1 MRRLSLRW
9 KVLIPVVVAILAL
22 AVVIFGVSQAIIRR
36 QAEKM
41 ALNKVYSDLAFM
53 NEVIDEKLP
62 GPWRGEG
69 AVLYKGDQPLND
81 DNALVDLLASLS
93 GNTVTIFR
101 DATRIATTV
110 LAEGKRAVGTQA
122 ADNVIEQVLRKK
134 EPYYGKANVAGTMF
148 QTGYIPLLDADG
160 EVVGM
165 LYTGADQ
172 ALIDETVEA
181 FRNSV
186 FVLSIGMSVLIV
198 LVLYIFLSRSV
209 LKPVALAAT
218 QAAHMADGDLTE
230 TVSERNANRGDEI
243 GVLARSFQKLGD
255 SLRQMVNSLQD
266 MTTRAA
272 ETGENLLAASE
283 ENSATIEEVASSV
296 NEFSETIS
304 SVNREADAMAR
315 SAQDVKELVGSG
327 QDVMEETVQ
336 SMDRIVDSSR
346 QTQQAVAQVSE
357 AAKAMG
363 RVLEMISD
371 VADQTNLLALNA
383 AIEAAR
389 AGEQGRGFAVVAEE
403 VRQLAVQTQDSVT
416 QIASMNSALM
426 QQVARAVETISET
439 QAEVAQGHRALDQM
453 RSSFQAVVEHID
465 EIVEL
470 INEVA
475 RSSSTMDVTSQGLA
489 AATEEQA
496 AAMNEIANMAEGV
509 ANMVGGLQEVI
520 SKFRV

>member
-1 MRRLSLRW
+1 M
-9 KVLIPVVVAILAL
+9 
-22 AVVIFGVSQAIIRR
+22 
-36 QAEKM
+36 
-41 ALNKVYSDLAFM
+41 
-53 NEVIDEKLP
+53 
-62 GPWRGEG
+62 
-69 AVLYKGDQPLND
+69 
-81 DNALVDLLASLS
+81 
-93 GNTVTIFR
+93 
-101 DATRIATTV
+101 
-110 LAEGKRAVGTQA
+110 
-122 ADNVIEQVLRKK
+122 
-134 EPYYGKANVAGTMF
+134 
-148 QTGYIPLLDADG
+148 
-160 EVVGM
+160 
-165 LYTGADQ
+165 
-172 ALIDETVEA
+172 
-181 FRNSV
+181 